1 MKSIVITGASQ
12 RLGLTLVGQ
21 FLSQGWHVFT
31 LTRSPSEVLK
41 ALDDSGA
48 LSIISVGDYSEGSI
62 QKAVEEITAKTKRV
76 DALIHNASIFH
87 TDQETFSSEDFLSF
101 YSLHMAIPAQLNL
114 GLKAC
119 MYDESQPGCIIHIT
133 DIYSENPNP
142 KFALYCATK
151 AGAENL
157 MKGFAK
163 KFAPGIRVN
172 SIQPGPIQF
181 LSTHTEE
188 AKKRV
193 LDETPLKREGGFEP
207 VVQAAM
213 AIIDNSYMTGASIK
227 VDGGRSLGRR

>member
-1 MKSIVITGASQ
+1 MKSVVISGASQ

-21 FLSQGWHVFT
+21 FLSQGWKVYAI
-31 LTRSPSEVLK
+31 TRTPSEVLK

-48 LSIISVGDYSEGSI
+48 LSIIAVGEYTEASI
-62 QKAVEEITAKTKRV
+62 KNAIDEIVSSGASLN
-76 DALIHNASIFH
+76 ALIHNASVFH
-87 TDQETFSSEDFLSF
+87 MDADEFSNQDFLSF
-101 YSLHMAIPAQLNL
+101 YSMHMAIPAQLNM
-114 GLKAC
+114 GLRNC
-119 MYDESQPGCIIHIT
+119 LYNEETPGNIIHIT

-142 KFALYCATK
+142 EFALYCASK

-181 LSTHTEE
+181 LPSHSEE
-188 AKKRV
+188 AKQRV
-193 LDETPLKREGGFEP
+193 LSETPLNKEGGFEP

-213 AIIDNSYMTGASIK
+213 SIIDNSYMTGASIK